1 MKQFIQSVL
10 LKIANSVAS
19 DNLVSS
25 TRVQSYIILLPILIM
40 VITFLIIEMW
50 SFIHAIKNG
59 VEYKLSSEI
68 IIVFGMILSHHLA
81 ILFSRTKSQSVAEL
95 KGDVAVVEE
104 PALVVD
110 EKKEDNPII

>member
-1 MKQFIQSVL
+1 MRQFIQSVL

-19 DNLVSS
+19 DNTVSS

-40 VITFLIIEMW
+40 VLTFVIIEMW
-50 SFIHAIKNG
+50 SFFHAIKIG

-81 ILFSRTKSQSVAEL
+81 ILFSRTKSQSIGEL
-95 KGDVAVVEE
+95 KGDTTVVDE
-104 PALVVD
+104 PAIQAA
-110 EKKEDNPII
+110 EKKEDNPVI